1 MSRYQR
7 QTPDVVRTADRRSLD
22 ERRRRHVDP
31 VRDLPSHQRQTPL
44 LQNGSPQLAELHP
57 TQLDPEQE
65 LQQSAQ
71 AVPRGQGVQ
80 LEARPRGRGHHL
92 QERLSTAAKQSQGQ
106 QQQQQLPYHRFRL

>member
-106 QQQQQLPYHRFRL
+106 QQQQLPYHRFRL